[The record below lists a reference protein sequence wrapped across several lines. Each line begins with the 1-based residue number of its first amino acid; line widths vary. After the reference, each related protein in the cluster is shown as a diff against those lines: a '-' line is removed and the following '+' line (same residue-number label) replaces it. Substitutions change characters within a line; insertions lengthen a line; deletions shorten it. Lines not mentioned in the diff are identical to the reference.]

1 MLPHI
6 HWGSQIH
13 EPGTPMESHGIAW
26 NPVLLR
32 PVFERDQKKIGLQPL
47 LQVDLPI
54 LFQDKE
60 PLLEGETLT
69 VQSRTA
75 VPTDFSS
82 GEDWSWRL
90 RQCPDFDPRQPTV
103 WLLEG
108 LMMRPGGC

>member
-1 MLPHI
+1 MNREAHGIP
-6 HWGSQIH
+6 WNR
-13 EPGTPMESHGIAW
+13 MES
-26 NPVLLR
+26 R
-32 PVFERDQKKIGLQPL
+32 SS
-47 LQVDLPI
+47 QVDLPI

-60 PLLEGETLT
+60 PLLEGETLR

-108 LMMRPGGC
+108 LMMRPGGQNLGKWEV

>member
-1 MLPHI
+1 MVSLSLYSLRMIII
-6 HWGSQIH
+6 HREIL
-13 EPGTPMESHGIAW
+13 W
-26 NPVLLR
+26 NP
-32 PVFERDQKKIGLQPL
+32 KKFRVSTA
-47 LQVDLPI
+47 QVDLPI

-90 RQCPDFDPRQPTV
+90 RQCPDFDPRQPTI

-108 LMMRPGGC
+108 LMMRPGC